1 MRKIARFVLVAL
13 LVAGLCNLPSL
24 ASSEKPL
31 GVIAQAERARLD
43 NTNAST
49 GATVYAGD
57 TFDTDIGGTLR
68 LRLGTSQ
75 FYLLASSAAALAQ
88 NSSGAMLTL
97 TRGTAGF
104 SSAASGQLQLDTP
117 AGIVRGAQGK
127 PAYGQVTIK
136 SPNELVVSAFRGE
149 LLLDDEGEFHSIPEG
164 KSYRVTIEPDPEP
177 SQNDNKDFQ
186 AAQNHHRKRRLAFA
200 IILGG
205 VAGLASYE
213 IWQELSESPTKFDH

>member
-1 MRKIARFVLVAL
+1 MRKIVPFMLVAL
-13 LVAGLCNLPSL
+13 LVAGFCNFPSL

-31 GVIAQAERARLD
+31 GVIAQAERARVD

-88 NSSGAMLTL
+88 KSSGAMLTL

-104 SSAASGQLQLDTP
+104 SSVASGQLQLDTP
-117 AGIVRGAQGK
+117 AGIVRGAQDK
-127 PAYGQVTIK
+127 PVYGQVTIK
-136 SPNELVVSAFRGE
+136 SPHEMIVSAFRGE
-149 LLLDDEGEFHSIPEG
+149 LLLDNEGEFHSIPEG
-164 KSYRVTIEPDPEP
+164 RSYRVTIEPDPDP
-177 SQNDNKDFQ
+177 SSNDNRDFQ
-186 AAQNHHRKRRLAFA
+186 SAQNHHRKRRIIFA
-200 IILGG
+200 IILTG
-205 VAGLASYE
+205 AMAFASYE